1 MFKKNWK
8 IFLVGV
14 LILVGLVFGVMYLIP
29 SIRGS
34 AEFVSDFGAKKELK
48 SSEGRTNVLVIG
60 IDKRE
65 DKYIQTGTLTDTM
78 IIASIN
84 PLTKDI
90 KLISI
95 PRDLWVVVEGRG
107 SKINEVMTVNGLEA
121 LKSTLES
128 VLGIKIH
135 YTAKVDFTAFEGL
148 VDTLGGIE
156 VENPVAFTDYFYPKF
171 GWENEECGVDIK
183 KIKESRL
190 EELKKEN
197 NEATLDDVAV
207 TDSDFPCRFEV
218 LNFEEG
224 KIHLSGEMALKY
236 ARSRHSGDSNQGSDF
251 ARAKRQHL
259 IISGIINQALS
270 LGVLS
275 NPSKIRELY
284 LSLTR
289 TVETDFSVNE
299 LMLTIPYLPD
309 AKNFSVGSAV
319 IQAGGSENPGS
330 ILVQGDPDLYQGLYV
345 LVPKESTSI
354 VNFVNEY
361 LYSKAA
367 DSLESESP

>member
-14 LILVGLVFGVMYLIP
+14 LILVGLVFGVMSLIP

-148 VDTLGGIE
+148 VDTLG
-156 VENPVAFTDYFYPKF
+156 A
-171 GWENEECGVDIK
+171 
-183 KIKESRL
+183 
-190 EELKKEN
+190 
-197 NEATLDDVAV
+197 
-207 TDSDFPCRFEV
+207 
-218 LNFEEG
+218 
-224 KIHLSGEMALKY
+224 
-236 ARSRHSGDSNQGSDF
+236 
-251 ARAKRQHL
+251 
-259 IISGIINQALS
+259 
-270 LGVLS
+270 
-275 NPSKIRELY
+275 
-284 LSLTR
+284 
-289 TVETDFSVNE
+289 
-299 LMLTIPYLPD
+299 
-309 AKNFSVGSAV
+309 
-319 IQAGGSENPGS
+319 
-330 ILVQGDPDLYQGLYV
+330 
-345 LVPKESTSI
+345 
-354 VNFVNEY
+354 
-361 LYSKAA
+361 
-367 DSLESESP
+367 